1 MAMMTSLPQLFLYDT
16 TYESD
21 KDILHINFPLCKIRR
36 SQLTIMQ
43 LQVSSS
49 SGFFPKGFQ
58 TFFEQIRSSE
68 ILEFQSLKA

>member
-21 KDILHINFPLCKIRR
+21 KDILHINFPLYKIRR

-43 LQVSSS
+43 LQEENLSEWLS
-49 SGFFPKGFQ
+49 KGFQ
-58 TFFEQIRSSE
+58 TFSKF
-68 ILEFQSLKA
+68 